1 MISTQCGFEISYLY
15 SIVLQIIFSNATMDA
30 LTNIYNEMHSTH
42 WESEEEMEKDKPKE
56 INDNIEQDEDEFDEC
71 VETRRGKI
79 PLKMTTEIMGHAVY
93 TWMLLDFRKR
103 WDIPVKFESKL
114 SKT

>member
-42 WESEEEMEKDKPKE
+42 WESEEEMEKDQPKE
-56 INDNIEQDEDEFDEC
+56 KNDNIEQDEDEFEEC
-71 VETRRGKI
+71 VESRRGKI
-79 PLKMTTEIMGHAVY
+79 PQKMTTVIMGHAVY

-103 WDIPVKFESKL
+103 WDIPINFE
-114 SKT
+114 